1 MVPDIVVQKRNHQ
14 ANSLDSSATPSP
26 LTDSSLTNSPATPAS
41 FSPTPS
47 PESQSSTASATL
59 SNSPAAYRYYA
70 DSNNNSNGLSSAS
83 GGGNNSLHPQS
94 ASSTRP
100 GQNGQLNGY
109 YRNNVVPKPSQ
120 NSFSDRALSQSVN
133 QLPINSVK
141 NQLMQKIKQDE
152 TIILIGETGC
162 GKTTQIPQFIY
173 EFYANPQFYGLI
185 GITQPRRVAA
195 ISIATRVAQEMRS
208 QLGDLVGY
216 TIRFEDQTTNNTRI
230 KYMTDGILLREAIS
244 DPLLSK
250 YRVIVLDEAHERT
263 VHTDVLF
270 GVVKKAQ
277 RFRRSPKR
285 SLDFS
290 AESTQPTHQLRPLKL
305 IIMSATMDV
314 DNFSRYFN
322 HAPVYY
328 IQGRTYPI
336 EIFYTQEKQSDY
348 ITTALIT
355 ISQIHQ
361 QEDEL
366 EEESNS
372 GLARGNVD
380 KRRPIGGDIIVFCTG
395 QEEIESMIKTVED
408 LTPQLNAYKT
418 RSGITKTLKVYP
430 LYAALPNS
438 KQQSIFTRPR
448 EDCFR
453 RVIFSTNIAETSVTI
468 PNIRFVID
476 TGKVKVRIFSAKTGF
491 EVMQVEDISRAQA
504 AQRSGRAGRLAPGQ
518 CYRLYTKKEFKKR
531 TPFPVPD
538 IQKCNLAN
546 ILLQMLAMGIR
557 DIATFDFVDPPA
569 KENIDASLESLLL
582 MKAIEEVKE
591 TKTQPPADA
600 LREPISE
607 GATNTNSI
615 HYKLT
620 ELGRQMVT
628 FPVDPRFSALII
640 ASKAFRCTDEI
651 LIIIAML
658 SIDSIFI
665 LPSAQREQAQK
676 MHKKFASSEGDL
688 IKLLNVFRRYKEAKQ
703 SGSWCLENFLRPV
716 QLRMAVEIRAQ
727 LIDLCA
733 KVGIP
738 VVSCGNTEQI
748 RRCFA
753 VGAGVGVGLG
763 GNVAT
768 IQRSNDYQLV
778 DFHNRK
784 TGKPKASQ
792 GSNGDTLDNSSR
804 TVFIHPSSCL
814 FANSSRPEC
823 VLFVELVH
831 TSKSY
836 MRNLCLI
843 DQQWLIEYK
852 DKKPEECARMMVAS
866 NLNTV

>member
-70 DSNNNSNGLSSAS
+70 DNNNNSNNGLPATN
-83 GGGNNSLHPQS
+83 GGGSISHRQ
-94 ASSTRP
+94 STRP

-109 YRNNVVPKPSQ
+109 YRNNVVPKPNQS
-120 NSFSDRALSQSVN
+120 SFSDRALSQNGN

-141 NQLMQKIKQDE
+141 NQLIQKIKQDE

-173 EFYANPQFYGLI
+173 EFYSNPQFYGLI

-195 ISIATRVAQEMRS
+195 ISIANRVAQEMRS

-216 TIRFEDQTTNNTRI
+216 TIRFEDHTSSSTRI

-277 RFRRSPKR
+277 RLRRSPKR
-285 SLDFS
+285 PLDAS
-290 AESTQPTHQLRPLKL
+290 AETQARQLRPLKL

-348 ITTALIT
+348 VTTALIT

-361 QEDEL
+361 QEDEI
-366 EEESNS
+366 EEEPSS
-372 GLARGNVD
+372 GLARSNVD

-408 LTPQLNAYKT
+408 LTPQLNAFKT

-448 EDCFR
+448 DDCFR

-491 EVMQVEDISRAQA
+491 EVMHVEDISRAQA

-538 IQKCNLAN
+538 IQKCNLSN
-546 ILLQMLAMGIR
+546 ILLQMLAMGIK
-557 DIATFDFVDPPA
+557 DVATFDFVDPPA

-591 TKTQPPADA
+591 AKVPVAAVSLNLT
-600 LREPISE
+600 EPNCESASTTIS
-607 GATNTNSI
+607 T

-620 ELGRQMVT
+620 DIGRQMVT

-651 LIIIAML
+651 LIIISML
-658 SIDSIFI
+658 SIDSVFVT
-665 LPSAQREQAQK
+665 PSSQREQAQK
-676 MHKKFASSEGDL
+676 MHKKFASSEGDF

-716 QLRMAVEIRAQ
+716 QLKMAVEIRSQ
-727 LIDLCA
+727 LVDLCA
-733 KVGIP
+733 KVDIP
-738 VVSCGNTEQI
+738 IVSCNDTKQI

-753 VGAGVGVGLG
+753 IGAGVGVGLG
-763 GNVAT
+763 ANVAT
-768 IQRSNDYQLV
+768 IQRSNDYQLL

-784 TGKPKASQ
+784 ITKPQAAQ
-792 GSNGDTLDNSSR
+792 GPNGDTGDNSSR
-804 TVFIHPSSCL
+804 SVFIHPSSCL

-836 MRNLCLI
+836 MRNVCAI